1 MYFQEVLDYDHYTYN
16 LTKANQNKDKDP
28 EWYKLYSFKDA
39 YGLKNT
45 TYDSLTDLIGRM
57 ARNRTLMQQYFRYQ
71 GRDSDP
77 YTAQGCDDTCLR
89 KLVCGITAVEASESI
104 QCQNI
109 KKRTT

>member
-1 MYFQEVLDYDHYTYN
+1 MFTKKYTHDKTSGFCKMYFQEVLDYDHYTYN

-57 ARNRTLMQQYFRYQ
+57 SRNRTLMQQYFR
-71 GRDSDP
+71 
-77 YTAQGCDDTCLR
+77 
-89 KLVCGITAVEASESI
+89 
-104 QCQNI
+104 
-109 KKRTT
+109 